1 MSNNNALKHGAEKGS
16 LILEG
21 RKIIKTYPTPRGK
34 LTVLSDASIAASRG
48 EMLAVMGAS
57 GSGKSTLLH
66 ALGAL
71 DKIDSGTVLLD
82 GQDIS
87 KKSETSRAEIR
98 NGRIGFMF
106 QFYHLFSDFNALDN
120 VLMPARIG
128 RRMNGQ
134 KRKELL
140 ERAAGLLERV
150 GLGDRMLH
158 RPFELSGGEQQRVA
172 IARALLNEPDVIL
185 ADEPTGNLD
194 PVTGRTIHEL
204 LKSLNREYN
213 QTMIIVTHNPSLV
226 KMCDRVTYL
235 VDGKVTTDLPKGFLT
250 VPTSRDG
257 TKK

>member
-1 MSNNNALKHGAEKGS
+1 MSSDNALKHGAEKDGW
-16 LILEG
+16 ILEG
-21 RKIIKTYPTPRGK
+21 REVVKTYPTPRGR
-34 LTVLSDASIAASRG
+34 LTVLSGASIAVAQG
-48 EMLAVMGAS
+48 EMLVVMGAS

-71 DKIDSGTVLLD
+71 DKIDSGIVLLN

-106 QFYHLFSDFNALDN
+106 QFYHLFADFDALDN

-128 RRMNGQ
+128 RRMNGR

-140 ERAAGLLERV
+140 ERAIGLLEHV

-158 RPFELSGGEQQRVA
+158 RPFELSGGEQQRVS

-194 PVTGRTIHEL
+194 PVTGRSIHEL
-204 LKSLNREYN
+204 LKLLNREYN

-226 KMCDRVTYL
+226 EMCDRVTYL
-235 VDGKVTTDLPKGFLT
+235 VDGKVTTEPPKGF
-250 VPTSRDG
+250 
-257 TKK
+257 